1 MVFWIMWMTFLIL
14 VTVVPILVEGW
25 KSKHRM
31 AVLRTAIERGQT
43 IDQKLLD
50 ALTPRPANPRA
61 LLIAGI
67 IVASVA
73 AALAV
78 FSPFLSSLKP
88 QLFIPVIGA
97 SCSLLCIGVGLMI
110 AFRFSGSPTVADDL
124 AQECFLQA
132 WRNLNHLKSTG
143 AFGGWLRR
151 IAVNVWLQHL
161 RSCRA
166 EPIDQTAGDSAHA
179 DSGAPTASAE
189 QLDLAA
195 ALLQLQ
201 PMARTCIVL
210 FYNEGYTHEEIATA
224 TRLPLGT
231 VKSHIARS
239 TIRLRDLLAAYA
251 PC

>member
-1 MVFWIMWMTFLIL
+1 MVFWIMWMAFLIL

-97 SCSLLCIGVGLMI
+97 GCSLLCIGVGLMI
-110 AFRFSGSPTVADDL
+110 AFRFSGASS
-124 AQECFLQA
+124 
-132 WRNLNHLKSTG
+132 K
-143 AFGGWLRR
+143 
-151 IAVNVWLQHL
+151 
-161 RSCRA
+161 
-166 EPIDQTAGDSAHA
+166 
-179 DSGAPTASAE
+179 AP
-189 QLDLAA
+189 
-195 ALLQLQ
+195 
-201 PMARTCIVL
+201 
-210 FYNEGYTHEEIATA
+210 
-224 TRLPLGT
+224 
-231 VKSHIARS
+231 
-239 TIRLRDLLAAYA
+239 
-251 PC
+251 